1 MTPKTSNLTRVLQVI
16 VGALAI
22 GCLAFGAVVLVL
34 ALGGGIEPRAMDPLP
49 YWLVLCGLA
58 LVAVLLP
65 ALTEGA
71 FRRRLRELIQQGAA
85 QEAGQ
90 QVVSRTVIVAA
101 VTEAFGIAGG
111 TFVLVTADAAFAFA
125 PFVAA
130 ARLLLMFPTEAR
142 VQQLLRG

>member
-1 MTPKTSNLTRVLQVI
+1 MTPKTSNLTRVLQII
-16 VGALAI
+16 VGALAF
-22 GCLAFGAVVLVL
+22 GCLVLGAVVLVL
-34 ALGGGIEPRAMDPLP
+34 ALGGGLEPRAMDPLP

-58 LVAVLLP
+58 ALAVLVP
-65 ALTEGA
+65 ALTENG
-71 FRRRLRELIQQGAA
+71 FRRRLRELIAQGAA
-85 QEAGQ
+85 QAAGQ
-90 QVVSRTVIVAA
+90 QMVSRTVVVAA
-101 VTEAFGIAGG
+101 VTEAFGFAGG